1 MKMQNEQGQ
10 QVYFNEVQ
18 KNGKVAY
25 IVKALSG
32 QMIPDRD
39 RRPHK
44 TRTLA
49 SWHRLNAGFE
59 RNGYKGGVAT
69 PFSCMTP
76 ARTYPM
82 KTTRF

>member
-1 MKMQNEQGQ
+1 MLTGYTGESLKEQVLFMKMQNEQGQ

-18 KNGKVAY
+18 KNGKTAY

-44 TRTLA
+44 TRTFTQLA
-49 SWHRLNAGFE
+49 QAERWLE
-59 RNGYKGGVAT
+59 RNGYKGV
-69 PFSCMTP
+69 
-76 ARTYPM
+76 
-82 KTTRF
+82 

>member
-10 QVYFNEVQ
+10 QVYFNEVK
-18 KNGKVAY
+18 KNGKTAY

-44 TRTLA
+44 TRTFTQLA
-49 SWHRLNAGFE
+49 QAERWLD

-69 PFSCMTP
+69 PFFLYEP
-76 ARTYPM
+76 HPEQ
-82 KTTRF
+82 TR

>member
-1 MKMQNEQGQ
+1 MLTGYTGESLKEQVLFMKMQNEQGQ

-18 KNGKVAY
+18 KNGKTAY

-44 TRTLA
+44 TRTFTQLA
-49 SWHRLNAGFE
+49 QAERWLD
-59 RNGYKGGVAT
+59 RNGYKGV
-69 PFSCMTP
+69 
-76 ARTYPM
+76 
-82 KTTRF
+82 

>member
-1 MKMQNEQGQ
+1 MLTGYTGESLKEQVLFMKMQNEQGQ

-44 TRTLA
+44 TRTFTQLA
-49 SWHRLNAGFE
+49 QAERWLE
-59 RNGYKGGVAT
+59 RNGYKGV
-69 PFSCMTP
+69 
-76 ARTYPM
+76 
-82 KTTRF
+82 

>member
-18 KNGKVAY
+18 KNGKTAY

-44 TRTLA
+44 TRTFTQLA
-49 SWHRLNAGFE
+49 QAE
-59 RNGYKGGVAT
+59 R
-69 PFSCMTP
+69 
-76 ARTYPM
+76 
-82 KTTRF
+82 

>member
-1 MKMQNEQGQ
+1 MLTGYTGESLKEQVLFMKMQNEQGQ

-18 KNGKVAY
+18 KNGKTAY

-44 TRTLA
+44 TLTFTQLA
-49 SWHRLNAGFE
+49 QAERWLD
-59 RNGYKGGVAT
+59 RNGYKGV
-69 PFSCMTP
+69 
-76 ARTYPM
+76 
-82 KTTRF
+82 

>member
-10 QVYFNEVQ
+10 QVYFNEVK
-18 KNGKVAY
+18 KNGKTAY

-44 TRTLA
+44 TRTLTNL
-49 SWHRLNAGFE
+49 HRLNDGLT
-59 RNGYKGGVAT
+59 AT
-69 PFSCMTP
+69 GTRGCSNPPFFCIS
-76 ARTYPM
+76 RTNE
-82 KTTRF
+82 TI

>member
-18 KNGKVAY
+18 KNGKTAY

-44 TRTLA
+44 TRTFTQLA
-49 SWHRLNAGFE
+49 QAERWLE
-59 RNGYKGGVAT
+59 RNGYKGCSN
-69 PFSCMTP
+69 PLFLYDP
-76 ARTYPM
+76 HPERT
-82 KTTRF
+82 R